1 MKTLTILIIIIFTIS
16 SPIFSGGQKESIIE
30 PENSM
35 MMMVQDKQSQ
45 DKTSEPFIDYQNF
58 EQAKMI
64 AREAQTV
71 LFFYASWC
79 PTCRK
84 AREEF
89 INRQN
94 EFKNINLI
102 LVDYDNS
109 TNLQKKYGVTY
120 QHTFVQINENGDA
133 LAKWNGGDVDD
144 LLTNVRLEQ

>member
-1 MKTLTILIIIIFTIS
+1 MKTLTISIIIIFTIS

-120 QHTFVQINENGDA
+120 QHTFVQINENGDV

>member
-120 QHTFVQINENGDA
+120 QHTFVQINENGDV